1 MKRTIARIGAALAIT
16 MASVSSVAGIASADP
31 VGSPVSF
38 VVSLACDNGVNYE
51 VIVSGNG
58 PFAVAHDLASNS
70 ILVPTGFGEFHGV
83 LTDAEGNVVDEFT
96 DPPVT
101 KGNATRDRATS
112 ATCTFEV
119 EETFTIPELGLVTL
133 HGEGSVIGFVTP
145 AR

>member
-1 MKRTIARIGAALAIT
+1 MKRTIGRIVTSLAFT
-16 MASVSSVAGIASADP
+16 TASVLSVAGIANADP
-31 VGSPVSF
+31 VGSPTSF
-38 VVSLACDNGVNYE
+38 VVQLACDNGADYE

-58 PFAVAHDLASNS
+58 AFAVAHDLASNS

-96 DPPVT
+96 DPPVA

-119 EETFTIPELGLVTL
+119 EETFTVPELGLVTL
-133 HGEGSVIGFVTP
+133 RGEGSVIGFVTP